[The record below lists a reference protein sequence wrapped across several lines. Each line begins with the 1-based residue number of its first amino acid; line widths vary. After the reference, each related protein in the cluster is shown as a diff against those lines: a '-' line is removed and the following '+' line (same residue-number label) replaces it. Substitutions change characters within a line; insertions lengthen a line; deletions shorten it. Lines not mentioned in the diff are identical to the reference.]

1 MSLCRAPPQ
10 WADKH
15 DFPCARTA
23 ATLHEQV
30 LLRLAFRWVSFGC
43 DWRDAGESELIE
55 LEDDSTKLSPFPLVQ
70 CRNIYVLP
78 GVPTL
83 LQTKWRTL
91 KVLLSWVLGSYFR
104 GVQDY
109 HASMHI

>member
-1 MSLCRAPPQ
+1 VPHRIRKRTHARLCCGP
-10 WADKH
+10 
-15 DFPCARTA
+15 
-23 ATLHEQV
+23 
-30 LLRLAFRWVSFGC
+30 
-43 DWRDAGESELIE
+43 AGESELIE

-91 KVLLSWVLGSYFR
+91 KVLLMCKSARVK
-104 GVQDY
+104 
-109 HASMHI
+109 ASMNRPAV

>member
-1 MSLCRAPPQ
+1 MPRTIHKRVRARLCWGP
-10 WADKH
+10 
-15 DFPCARTA
+15 
-23 ATLHEQV
+23 
-30 LLRLAFRWVSFGC
+30 
-43 DWRDAGESELIE
+43 AGESELIE

-91 KVLLSWVLGSYFR
+91 KVR
-104 GVQDY
+104 
-109 HASMHI
+109 HIGKRAQCGQRMTNLRPDKLHSCGNAR